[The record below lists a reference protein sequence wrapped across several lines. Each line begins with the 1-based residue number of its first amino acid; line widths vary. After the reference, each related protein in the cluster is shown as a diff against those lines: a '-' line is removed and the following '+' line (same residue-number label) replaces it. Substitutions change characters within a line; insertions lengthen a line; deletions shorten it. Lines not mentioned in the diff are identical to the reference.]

1 MASRKAFSIENP
13 DAMSDALRNLEA
25 AFSESTLRKAG
36 ATGATIL
43 KHEVVV
49 RTPRDTGELAKGCT
63 VAYAPEDSVAG
74 KIATYVV
81 TFVGDYPQRPS
92 GKPGMR
98 KRDVAGWIEN
108 GTSKKAA
115 RPFVRSAYEAK
126 RQQAVAAT
134 QAVINDALEGKA

>member
-1 MASRKAFSIENP
+1 MAVKFEVQNP
-13 DAMSDALRNLEA
+13 DALADAIANLEQA
-25 AFSESTLRKAG
+25 MSESTLRKGAAAG
-36 ATGATIL
+36 ATVL
-43 KHEVVV
+43 KEEVVA
-49 RTPRDTGELAKGCT
+49 RAPRVTGGLAEGCT

-81 TFVGDYPQRPS
+81 TFVGDYPQRPN

-115 RPFVRSAYEAK
+115 RPFVRPAYEAK
-126 RQQAVAAT
+126 RQAAADRT
-134 QAVINDALEGKA
+134 QSVIADALEGKA